1 MMTGENAKIIFSCFL
16 FVFYNKYVYV
26 MLMIF
31 NKNLKN
37 P

>member
-1 MMTGENAKIIFSCFL
+1 MMTGENAKIIFSCFFL
-16 FVFYNKYVYV
+16 VFYNKYVYV